1 MKNPVMQ
8 WRLNADNSK
17 YAACTVRISKILYA
31 LKPVKYYEN
40 QYFLK
45 HELTKEYSVNNK
57 GSRNKTTKIP

>member
-45 HELTKEYSVNNK
+45 HEFTKEYSLNNK
-57 GSRNKTTKIP
+57 GSINKTTKIP